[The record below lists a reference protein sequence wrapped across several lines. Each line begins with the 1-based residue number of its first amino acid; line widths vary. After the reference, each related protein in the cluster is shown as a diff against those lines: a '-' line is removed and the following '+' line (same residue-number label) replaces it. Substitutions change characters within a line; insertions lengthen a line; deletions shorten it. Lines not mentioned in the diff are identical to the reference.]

1 MQSKNHA
8 NKYTKMI
15 GNSFLLDTNIII
27 ALLKGESLIAEK
39 IDKAEN
45 IYIPVIVIG
54 ELYYGSLYSSSS
66 KKNFEVVERL
76 ARRYNVLQID
86 EAAARSYGSIKTVLR
101 KKGTPIPENDI
112 WIAAL
117 AQHHE
122 LIIVTRDKH
131 FREVESVHIE
141 NW

>member
-1 MQSKNHA
+1 
-8 NKYTKMI
+8 MI
-15 GNSFLLDTNIII
+15 GSNFLLDTNIII
-27 ALLKGESLIAEK
+27 ALLKGESAIAEE
-39 IDKAEN
+39 IDKAAS

-54 ELYYGSLYSSSS
+54 ELYYGSLYSSNS
-66 KKNFEVVERL
+66 KKNFEVIERL

-122 LIIVTRDKH
+122 LIIVTKDKH
-131 FREVESVHIE
+131 FKEIESVPIE
-141 NW
+141 TW

>member
-1 MQSKNHA
+1 M
-8 NKYTKMI
+8 
-15 GNSFLLDTNIII
+15 LDTNIII

-86 EAAARSYGSIKTVLR
+86 
-101 KKGTPIPENDI
+101 
-112 WIAAL
+112 
-117 AQHHE
+117 
-122 LIIVTRDKH
+122 
-131 FREVESVHIE
+131 
-141 NW
+141 